1 MDAFCGSWKLTDSE
15 GFDEIAQRLGFNLA
29 QRTAAKTLKPT
40 MIIAPAGD
48 GYSLKMSSTFKTH
61 EIVFKL
67 NEEFDLTTMDG
78 RHVKSIITLEGNTL
92 KQVDTGDKITYV
104 DRELEGDS
112 IKVTTRVDEL
122 VSVRHYFRA

>member
-61 EIVFKL
+61 EFVFKL

-78 RHVKSIITLEGNTL
+78 RHVKVRLMQCGKIGALKIHHLSIYECEIAT
-92 KQVDTGDKITYV
+92 
-104 DRELEGDS
+104 
-112 IKVTTRVDEL
+112 
-122 VSVRHYFRA
+122 